1 VGVRARSLMTDRFT
15 GSGRTLLWRD
25 ALRMAADYVLI
36 GCGPEGFSKAFPAY
50 KTAELGAYAPENA
63 DESSHNSYLDAA
75 ITFGLPGAILYAA
88 MLICGFRLLF
98 NAYTRTRKPRLKLLT
113 IGLIASLA
121 SVCVHN
127 LFIYDQLSTGLYFFC
142 FLAFSQVAWNVARH
156 EEQIAKPEDST
167 SRVWFWNLVVAG
179 ASLVALVALV
189 FVFFEVRSDVAIR
202 NAFAAA
208 RGGDVNAVKL
218 EARAAVEGLNPART
232 YEYFVAR
239 AFSDCV
245 ASIEDQEDRVSSG
258 ASDRDDRK
266 SQAIEL
272 AIRHAQVS

>member
-50 KTAELGAYAPENA
+50 KTSELGAYAPENA

-88 MLICGFRLLF
+88 MLICAFRLLF
-98 NAYTRTRKPRLKLLT
+98 IAHTGTRKPRLKLLT
-113 IGLIASLA
+113 SGLRA
-121 SVCVHN
+121 SVESLCVHN
-127 LFIYDQLSTGLYFFC
+127 LFIYDQLATGLYFFC
-142 FLAFSQVAWNVARH
+142 FLAFSQAAWNVTKQ
-156 EEQIAKPEDST
+156 EEQIAKLEEST
-167 SRVWFWNLVVAG
+167 SRGWFWNFFVAA
-179 ASLVALVALV
+179 ASLVALGALV

-208 RGGDVNAVKL
+208 RGGD
-218 EARAAVEGLNPART
+218 LN
-232 YEYFVAR
+232 
-239 AFSDCV
+239 
-245 ASIEDQEDRVSSG
+245 
-258 ASDRDDRK
+258 
-266 SQAIEL
+266 
-272 AIRHAQVS
+272 